1 MDDPFAR
8 PFDRPINRRK
18 GNQKVFTPST
28 RFAQR
33 LSERAR
39 RLYRGRLILQEVFTS
54 AGD

>member
-1 MDDPFAR
+1 LLGLLIAQSFQ
-8 PFDRPINRRK
+8 RK

-28 RFAQR
+28 RIAQR

-39 RLYRGRLILQEVFTS
+39 RLCRGRLIPEEVFTS